1 VVVVVNVVELAEL
14 VEVKKVQLDPIAKYE
29 VE

>member
-14 VEVKKVQLDPIAKYE
+14 VEVKNVQLDPIAKYE

>member
-1 VVVVVNVVELAEL
+1 VLVVVNVVKLEEF
-14 VEVKKVQLDPIAKYE
+14 VEVKKVHVDPIAKYE